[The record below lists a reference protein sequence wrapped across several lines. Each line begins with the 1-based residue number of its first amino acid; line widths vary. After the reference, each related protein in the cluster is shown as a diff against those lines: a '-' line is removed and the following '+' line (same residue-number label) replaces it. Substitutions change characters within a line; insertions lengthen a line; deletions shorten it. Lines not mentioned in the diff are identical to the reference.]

1 MSLHKAIEKITEA
14 DLQELIEQKVG
25 EGKTLDYKKTLN
37 VDNDHTKDE
46 FRRDITSFANAS
58 GGDLIYGM
66 KEKADEPGV
75 PEELCGFEI
84 QNIEAKK
91 NQLTQILDAHIRP
104 RVPNVKIKEILLL
117 NGNYA
122 FIVRVPQS
130 YNKPHQVVIQED
142 KRKGDFQFWIRRESN
157 KAQIDVDE
165 LRVAFTLGE
174 TLREKIRNFRMER
187 LGNISSGA
195 TPTPLRKGVKII
207 LHLIPIGAF
216 DYSVKLQ
223 LPSRNNDLSRY
234 APLVDHE
241 TMPRPNF
248 DGLLAINEEHSYLQI
263 FRNGVIES
271 VYSAR
276 PMDTERQDLGWG
288 EFQPHIEKGLLK
300 YVSIQQEMG
309 VQPPILIM
317 LSLLDVKGYK
327 VKETYWADNPRLDRN
342 ELILPEQVIEQFEFE
357 PKAVMKPI
365 FTQIWNAGGF
375 DADYSGR

>member
-1 MSLHKAIEKITEA
+1 
-14 DLQELIEQKVG
+14 
-25 EGKTLDYKKTLN
+25 
-37 VDNDHTKDE
+37 
-46 FRRDITSFANAS
+46 
-58 GGDLIYGM
+58 
-66 KEKADEPGV
+66 
-75 PEELCGFEI
+75 
-84 QNIEAKK
+84 
-91 NQLTQILDAHIRP
+91 
-104 RVPNVKIKEILLL
+104 
-117 NGNYA
+117 
-122 FIVRVPQS
+122 
-130 YNKPHQVVIQED
+130 
-142 KRKGDFQFWIRRESN
+142 
-157 KAQIDVDE
+157 
-165 LRVAFTLGE
+165 
-174 TLREKIRNFRMER
+174 MER

-248 DGLLAINEEHSYLQI
+248 DGLLAINEERSYLQI